1 MGKADSCASYPKGEA
16 EGGFAALYPLIMVGA
31 GWTMYQLL
39 YTIFP
44 ENGSA
49 SQKIQTFSVA
59 IFPFLRYNIF
69 WNKTHREELSHGMA
83 GNYH

>member
-1 MGKADSCASYPKGEA
+1 
-16 EGGFAALYPLIMVGA
+16 
-31 GWTMYQLL
+31 MYQLL

-69 WNKTHREELSHGMA
+69 WTKTHREELSHGMA

>member
-1 MGKADSCASYPKGEA
+1 
-16 EGGFAALYPLIMVGA
+16 
-31 GWTMYQLL
+31 MYQLL

-59 IFPFLRYNIF
+59 IFSFLRYNVS
-69 WNKTHREELSHGMA
+69 WNKTHREEFGHGMA